1 MTTAPST
8 AESST
13 PDVSTSTQAALRRL
27 LDSLGEV
34 TGVEVLTG
42 GMFATTYRVCLADG
56 TRVIVKTAPVD
67 TDRLLTYELDLVRT
81 EALVYGL
88 GAGRPELLMPRV
100 LHTDFSR
107 SILPTDVVV
116 ATHLDG
122 VPLLGL
128 STATGESAADQ
139 PELLHDLGAVMAHL
153 HTVTGSDF
161 GYPNRATGL
170 VAPTWPEAFGLMVE
184 ALLTD
189 AERWATTVPAAD
201 IRAALQRH
209 RAALAEVTVPVLVH
223 TDLWAGNLFVDPV
236 TGRLTGVIDPERAVW
251 GDPLFEF
258 AGADQLGGGPVPT
271 ALLDG
276 YASGGARPALGSPAG
291 DTRLLLYRMYLAL
304 VQLVEIV
311 PRHYA
316 GDWVAAHRAA
326 VDGSL
331 RAALTALA
339 G

>member
-1 MTTAPST
+1 VTTAAST
-8 AESST
+8 A
-13 PDVSTSTQAALRRL
+13 DVSTSTQAALRRL

-276 YASGGARPALGSPAG
+276 YASCGAHPALGTPAG
-291 DTRLLLYRMYLAL
+291 DTRLLLYRMYIAL

-311 PRHYA
+311 PRRYA
-316 GDWVAAHRAA
+316 GDWVGAQRAA

-339 G
+339 R